1 MIFETDSQSTSR
13 PRMESEG
20 RGRSGLYVTQC
31 HSSSVSAGVGSQTP
45 QLMKTC
51 FPQEGGICE
60 DFDLVD
66 VQQKGSRHEQ
76 NYVSLIII
84 QTYAAVSKEGQKKMK
99 EELWKY
105 FLLIRPREF
114 KTMATEQIHER
125 IPEEEI
131 G

>member
-1 MIFETDSQSTSR
+1 M
-13 PRMESEG
+13 
-20 RGRSGLYVTQC
+20 
-31 HSSSVSAGVGSQTP
+31 SAGVGSQTP
-45 QLMKTC
+45 QLMRTC

-66 VQQKGSRHEQ
+66 AQQKGSHQEQ
-76 NYVSLIII
+76 NYVSLFIIE
-84 QTYAAVSKEGQKKMK
+84 THAAVSKEGQNTK
-99 EELWKY
+99 EEVWRY

-125 IPEEEI
+125 IPGEEI